1 MRTIATLNSSVRLVV
16 FQFLMKSAQV
26 PRIIPLKRDSEAPPL
41 PPVPGVKVLE
51 STPKLDIFPLA
62 AKIDGGGN
70 YELVDTW
77 QNPHET
83 KWDMSFVRFVFCAKE
98 HVKQDGLNHEF
109 VAKRDGLGETFADLV
124 SQNLWATQGHLN
136 PYFDKGELCVVD
148 KVMMFGCAGRVPNTE
163 VFSGGRDENNRGIG
177 PKVLLS
183 TLSRKLSLKA
193 GEVVLVAPEPI
204 LAPPAT
210 DGDDDF
216 EDLVRDKNY
225 FMDKRLL

>member
-136 PYFDKGELCVVD
+136 PYFENGRPSGQAVLLL
-148 KVMMFGCAGRVPNTE
+148 GCAGRIQNTE
-163 VFSGGRDENNRGIG
+163 VYSGGRDENHRGIG

-183 TLSRKLSLKA
+183 TLSRKLSLKD
-193 GEVVLVAPEPI
+193 GEVVLKDPEPEGV
-204 LAPPAT
+204 PV
-210 DGDDDF
+210 G
-216 EDLVRDKNY
+216 
-225 FMDKRLL
+225 